1 MTNDACD
8 NTAAAQAIAGQ
19 GAAQG
24 AGTPVDDAADP
35 QREALVVE
43 HMTLVSHIVRE
54 TMTRVPAHVS
64 RDDLQSAG
72 LTALVKAARA
82 YEPDRGV
89 PFTRYAAS
97 RIRGAILD
105 ELRQV
110 DWASRSV
117 RRQQGGEAAVASPG
131 PRPRGGPDRAGQHPG
146 PRTRE
151 PRGRRLAG
159 ALDRRGG
166 VQRR

>member
-8 NTAAAQAIAGQ
+8 TNTASQ
-19 GAAQG
+19 GAA
-24 AGTPVDDAADP
+24 TPVDDARDP

-82 YEPDRGV
+82 YEPGRGV

-117 RRQQGGEAAVASPG
+117 RRRGRDLEAARTALANTLGRAPENHEVAASLG
-131 PRPRGGPDRAGQHPG
+131 LSVAEVESNDGDVARANV
-146 PRTRE
+146 
-151 PRGRRLAG
+151 L
-159 ALDRRGG
+159 
-166 VQRR
+166 

>member
-1 MTNDACD
+1 
-8 NTAAAQAIAGQ
+8 
-19 GAAQG
+19 
-24 AGTPVDDAADP
+24 
-35 QREALVVE
+35 
-43 HMTLVSHIVRE
+43 
-54 TMTRVPAHVS
+54 MTRVPAHVS

-117 RRQQGGEAAVASPG
+117 RRRGRDLDAARSALATAWAGHRRTTRWPPRSASRSPRSRTTTATSPG
-131 PRPRGGPDRAGQHPG
+131 PTSCRCRA
-146 PRTRE
+146 
-151 PRGRRLAG
+151 RRSPS
-159 ALDRRGG
+159 RRCS
-166 VQRR
+166 